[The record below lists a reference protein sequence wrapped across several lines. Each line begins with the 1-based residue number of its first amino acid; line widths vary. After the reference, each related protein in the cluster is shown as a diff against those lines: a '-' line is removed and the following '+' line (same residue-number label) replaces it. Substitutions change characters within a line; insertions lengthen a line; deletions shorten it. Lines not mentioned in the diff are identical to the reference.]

1 MGSAHLVAVDLDTRS
16 TRRLP
21 AVGGGPRHL
30 QISPDGSHLYVTLN
44 REGLVAKVDA
54 ATGATVARVRT
65 GRAPRSAVLS
75 ADGSALYVVNYESGT
90 VSKVATAGMKV
101 LQTANVC
108 HHPIGVTRDEATRQL
123 WVACYSGTIVVF
135 DQRRP

>member
-1 MGSAHLVAVDLDTRS
+1 MGSSHLKAIDLDTRS
-16 TRRLP
+16 TRKL
-21 AVGGGPRHL
+21 ATVGGGPRHL
-30 QISPDGSHLYVTLN
+30 QISPDGRHLYITLN
-44 REGLVAKVDA
+44 HDGLVAKVDA

-75 ADGSALYVVNYESGT
+75 ADGSALYVVNSESGT
-90 VSKVATAGMKV
+90 VSMDTTAGMKV

-108 HHPIGVTRDEATRQL
+108 HHPIGVTRDEATQQL

-135 DQRRP
+135 YEGRP